1 MVNLLFTLCISTIFP
16 LIYAVTHCIDYWD
29 KNIAGFSNR
38 STLYLP
44 CYTDITALEGVHGQ
58 ELVKS
63 IASTIQCV
71 GMEDFG
77 DVKVNSEQK
86 YFGATEGQHSVLKFC
101 AEESQDEDRLVL
113 YEIELKYSNASV
125 LLELRRSFPKEED
138 DVSIGRSPVAAPTS
152 ALKASHSESGGPEK
166 GAIVFFCQAEEALSV
181 GRLSDEILKYG
192 HNAIVLAFRPSRT
205 HSASMGGRPT
215 KLRRICQK
223 VIMPKVP
230 RRTHQRRGYHQID
243 PDIEYEN
250 TGTKIII
257 EMDDNEGT
265 DDDWVISEIKSMKSD
280 FKNRLEVVR
289 QTLND
294 LEQDHNSKLD
304 HCANITRKINRR
316 VSSGLPSIQGDPK
329 LEECRLRNSLIQEK
343 LKHCKEYLLNYDAI
357 LKHEKDDLGDNND
370 IFVRKLLLKTAKKH
384 TKKSRLNEA
393 IETFYQLITAT
404 NGQLCGEEIWT
415 LFEICEQKCEQTFE
429 FFHRLSNAVKTLECD
444 NSGYIMNDL
453 WVSVVED
460 LRSECSE
467 MFDLTIKIVVEVA
480 EPLNESCLVEKLKY
494 LLAAKIS
501 ALWLEMTSIEHDEFD
516 DVKDIFFDSLNKCID
531 AFLALRSADE
541 DSMRATNALNYSIRQ
556 FHTRYTTIAE
566 SKRLKKAMEKASMIL
581 STFDF
586 DFVNILT

>member
-125 LLELRRSFPKEED
+125 LLELRRSFPKEE
-138 DVSIGRSPVAAPTS
+138 
-152 ALKASHSESGGPEK
+152 
-166 GAIVFFCQAEEALSV
+166 
-181 GRLSDEILKYG
+181 
-192 HNAIVLAFRPSRT
+192 
-205 HSASMGGRPT
+205 
-215 KLRRICQK
+215 
-223 VIMPKVP
+223 
-230 RRTHQRRGYHQID
+230 
-243 PDIEYEN
+243 N

-316 VSSGLPSIQGDPK
+316 KGIRLSFVS
-329 LEECRLRNSLIQEK
+329 
-343 LKHCKEYLLNYDAI
+343 
-357 LKHEKDDLGDNND
+357 D

-556 FHTRYTTIAE
+556 FHT
-566 SKRLKKAMEKASMIL
+566 
-581 STFDF
+581 
-586 DFVNILT
+586 